1 MTWLVFAALLAVVA
15 VLGWLVN
22 QQIRLARRLG
32 EFLRNE
38 DLEHRNILKELIRVL
53 TEQAKRNGFI
63 ELEPKLIGFQKEV
76 NELAR
81 LFADINSKLLA
92 NPNHGPFDSGLCCPL
107 AKLAEEQQFHRGDVE
122 IPTGKQ
128 QGTVFGSTRD
138 CTRVHSSD
146 STDARIE

>member
-1 MTWLVFAALLAVVA
+1 MTWLVLAALFAVVA

-38 DLEHRNILKELIRVL
+38 DLEQRNILKELIRVL

-81 LFADINSKLLA
+81 LFADIHSKLLA
-92 NPNHGPFDSGLCCPL
+92 NPNHSPPDSGLCCPL
-107 AKLAEEQQFHRGDVE
+107 AKLAEEQQFHRGNVE

-128 QGTVFGSTRD
+128 QGTVISRARD
-138 CTRVHSSD
+138 RTRVNGSD
-146 STDARIE
+146 SADARIE